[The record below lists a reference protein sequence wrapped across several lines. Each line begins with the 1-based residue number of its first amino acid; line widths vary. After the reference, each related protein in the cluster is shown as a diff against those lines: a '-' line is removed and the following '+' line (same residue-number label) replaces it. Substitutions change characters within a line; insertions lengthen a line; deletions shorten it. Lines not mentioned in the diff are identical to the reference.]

1 MNCFLQSAR
10 YLCHQSASSRR
21 SCSCHLL
28 PRSPRPLPDSSSS
41 SLLLR
46 LNPPI
51 LFCHPPLPSS
61 PSSSSR
67 FLRLTLPN
75 LPCPA
80 PPPSPPLPLAPAFS
94 SVCSSF
100 LRLLFFLRPSPLTLL
115 PSLLRLSLPFLT
127 KLHHITMQP
136 SGMRNAWSDRKL
148 RITDI
153 MPSPISEHRS

>member
-1 MNCFLQSAR
+1 MLPAIRKVPVSPKRVLPLLLLVSLVAS
-10 YLCHQSASSRR
+10 LPPSSSR
-21 SCSCHLL
+21 LV
-28 PRSPRPLPDSSSS
+28 
-41 SLLLR
+41 LLLAPA
-46 LNPPI
+46 PPQPSDPV
-51 LFCHPPLPSS
+51 LSPPLPSS

-153 MPSPISEHRS
+153 MPSPISEHRT